1 MVVVGGESSNGL
13 LDDVQV
19 DILSS
24 GMKYLMLEINL
35 QLDFFLF
42 LSGA

>member
-24 GMKYLMLEINL
+24 GMKYLMLELNL
-35 QLDFFLF
+35 QRDFFSF